1 MKLLLIF
8 FFLTVGLSA
17 QELEGVTTPSADVS
31 ASFTIPALVEELKVK
46 EGQFVK
52 KGDVLA
58 IQQKQVEEQQ
68 LIRLRKEAQAT
79 ALIDK
84 ANVEIDYYQK
94 DVESLTEAL
103 AKGASSKKELN
114 DSVLKLR
121 TAELSLK
128 EAKFSKEIAALKVK
142 ELESKITQY
151 VLRSPVDGIVEKLSI
166 EPGEAPKAGEE
177 HIRIVSVTPMWVEV
191 PVPRNIAIGL
201 NKSSLAKVFYPDS
214 KKGLNASIIYISPV
228 ADTASDTVRVK
239 LELKNKEQRLVGER
253 VKVTFEA
260 TK

>member
-8 FFLTVGLSA
+8 LLFSLHVYS
-17 QELEGVTTPSADVS
+17 QDLEGVTTPSADVS

-52 KGDVLA
+52 KGDILA

-68 LIRLRKEAQAT
+68 LVRLRKEATAT

-84 ANVEIDYYQK
+84 ANVEIDYYTK
-94 DVESLTEAL
+94 DVESLKEAL
-103 AKGASSKKELN
+103 LKGASSKKELN
-114 DSVLKLR
+114 DSILKLK

-128 EAKFSKEIAALKVK
+128 EAKFNKEIAALKVK

-151 VLRSPVDGIVEKLSI
+151 ILRSPVDGIVEKLSI
-166 EPGEAPKAGEE
+166 EPGESPKTGEE
-177 HIRIVSVTPMWVEV
+177 HIRIVSVVPMWVEV
-191 PVPRNIAIGL
+191 PVPRNIAITL
-201 NKSSLAKVFYPDS
+201 RKSHQAEVFFPDTEKGESAKIV
-214 KKGLNASIIYISPV
+214 YISPV
-228 ADTASDTVRVK
+228 ADTASDTVRVR
-239 LELKNKEQRLVGER
+239 LELANEKKRLVGER

-260 TK
+260 KK